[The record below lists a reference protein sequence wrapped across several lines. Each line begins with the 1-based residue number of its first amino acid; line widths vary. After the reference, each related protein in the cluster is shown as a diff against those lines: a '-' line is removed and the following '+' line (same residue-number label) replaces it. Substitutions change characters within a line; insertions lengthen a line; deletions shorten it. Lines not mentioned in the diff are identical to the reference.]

1 VIRSVDVM
9 TILISDPRVVGIPLR
24 EIDEPVVDL
33 LGLAPE
39 AVGLARLVRRG
50 VRDRLVAA
58 ARTLPDGIGLKVV
71 EAGRAAGDQLAI
83 IEAYSARLRQERPA
97 ATTDE
102 IQRLTSRHVA
112 PLQTAPHV
120 AGAAVDLTLVDAGG
134 HELWMGSALDATPEQ
149 SDGACYTDAPGLDR
163 TARVHRTM
171 LVTALEAT
179 GLVNYPTEWWHWSYG
194 DRYWA
199 HVTGAEHAIY
209 GPLPMTVAA

>member
-1 VIRSVDVM
+1 M

-33 LGLAPE
+33 LDLAPD

-50 VRDRLVAA
+50 VRDRLLAA

-71 EAGRAAGDQLAI
+71 EGSRASGAQRAI
-83 IEAYSARLRQERPA
+83 IESYSERLRQDRPA
-97 ATTDE
+97 ATPE
-102 IQRLTSRHVA
+102 QILHLTSRHVA

-120 AGAAVDLTLVDAGG
+120 AGAAVDVTLVGADGR
-134 HELWMGSALDATPEQ
+134 ELWMGSALDATPEQ
-149 SDGACYTDAPGLDR
+149 SAGACYTGAPGLDA
-163 TARVHRTM
+163 TARAHRAM

-209 GPLPMTVAA
+209 GPLPMTAAA